1 MKHFVSQIKL
11 RVFFP
16 QLDLTCVKLMNVTV
30 FRANS
35 GSSMKRQ
42 QSVGFDSHLRSLTH
56 HSDGEI
62 TLQTLSHMYRFVLIY
77 IYTKKKKKLFFSSHF
92 QLKRFLTGLLTSPGV
107 TMAATSWVTTGA
119 RYFRL
124 DMLGINAGL
133 FEVKINFWLWNS

>member
-77 IYTKKKKKLFFSSHF
+77 IYTKKKNFFLFTLSAETLFNRPVNITRGYHGSHIMSDNGSALF
-92 QLKRFLTGLLTSPGV
+92 QAGY
-107 TMAATSWVTTGA
+107 A
-119 RYFRL
+119 R
-124 DMLGINAGL
+124 D
-133 FEVKINFWLWNS
+133 